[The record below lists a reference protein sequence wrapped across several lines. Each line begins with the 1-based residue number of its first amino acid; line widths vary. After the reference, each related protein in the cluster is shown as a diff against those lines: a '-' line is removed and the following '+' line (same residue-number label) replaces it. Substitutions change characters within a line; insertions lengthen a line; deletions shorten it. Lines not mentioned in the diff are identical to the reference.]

1 MNKIILTVLS
11 GAFLICSCCM
21 RAHCS
26 TLDRIIVDDSY
37 INSTSLIRVETS
49 EDDDKSLESIRVK
62 LDHSAYKDITDTKSF
77 SVNKNCTAYVKIRYH
92 YKNGDDDTVELEKK
106 ITNFDDIAPKVSA
119 FIKGEDLTIKISDD
133 ISGPKLINV
142 EGIDYTQFTDGMIS
156 INLKDLENTKEYFT
170 IYALDNALNRTN
182 TLRVYNPYYVG
193 EKTKSNTD
201 KGIDNPQ
208 SNDAT
213 KPTSATGQIISHTDE
228 DGDDLMNVTYQA
240 FKQGDIS
247 GTAKGSK
254 QFFTV
259 KTKSDKVFYIVV
271 DESYDK
277 QTAYLLTEASEN
289 DLLNF
294 VNYDGNS
301 IDTGETTVYTIP
313 KQSRDET
320 KDDQETESQPVKEKE
335 KRKTPIGIMLI
346 AAIAGGGIYFY
357 KLKKK
362 KSEEDEDDDANDP
375 DDEFDDEV

>member
-21 RAHCS
+21 KAHCS
-26 TLDRIIVDDSY
+26 TLDRIVVDDSY
-37 INSTSLIRVETS
+37 INSASLIRVETS

-106 ITNFDDIAPKVSA
+106 ITNFDDIAPKISA

-170 IYALDNALNRTN
+170 IYASDNALNRTN

-240 FKQGDIS
+240 FKQGDIL

-271 DESYDK
+271 DESYDNQK
-277 QTAYLLTEASEN
+277 AYLLTEASEN

-301 IDTGETTVYTIP
+301 VDIGETTVYTIP
-313 KQSRDET
+313 KQNKNEA
-320 KDDQETESQPVKEKE
+320 KDAKTEETEPVKETK
-335 KRKTPIGIMLI
+335 KSRSPVGIILI

-357 KLKKK
+357 KFRKKDT
-362 KSEEDEDDDANDP
+362 EEDDESDEEELDDDMQ
-375 DDEFDDEV
+375 DEV